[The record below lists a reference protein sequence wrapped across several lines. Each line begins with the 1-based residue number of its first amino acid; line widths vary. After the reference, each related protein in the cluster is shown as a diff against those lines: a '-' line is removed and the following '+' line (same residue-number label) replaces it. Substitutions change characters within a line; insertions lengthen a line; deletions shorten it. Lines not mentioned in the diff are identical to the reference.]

1 MYLTD
6 GESVG
11 LVTWG
16 VDLALLVFIAYQCWL
31 SNRLLL
37 APGNATPP

>member
-6 GESVG
+6 GETLG

-16 VDLALLVFIAYQCWL
+16 VDLALLVFIAYQSWL

-37 APGNATPP
+37 AESNAA